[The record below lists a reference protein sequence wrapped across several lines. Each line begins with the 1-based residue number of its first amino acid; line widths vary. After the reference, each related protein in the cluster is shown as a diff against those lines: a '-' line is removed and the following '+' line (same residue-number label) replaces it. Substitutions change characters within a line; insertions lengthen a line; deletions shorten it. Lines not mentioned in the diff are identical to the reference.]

1 MKKMQDK
8 GKISNIYDKV
18 STLPQTKSYGW
29 QTSSSELKMAA
40 TKTQGFSMTK
50 DNTPPKTKANHKF
63 PLKPMQIKSSAK
75 LNKKHRLPLK

>member
-50 DNTPPKTKANHKF
+50 DNTPP
-63 PLKPMQIKSSAK
+63 
-75 LNKKHRLPLK
+75 